1 MWSGEEKVCRGCV
14 CVPGVSVG
22 RACVCL
28 VELAGLLA
36 VVGVGPRVHQQV
48 RHADRRHPPAAPRL
62 CRTDEPVEPPVR
74 RHHVKLRLRGGLRER
89 SGKGRGEASLEAVR
103 CGHSRAL
110 SDPVSGL
117 VRQLTYRVVNQEA

>member
-1 MWSGEEKVCRGCV
+1 VPRVCLCAGGCLWGE
-14 CVPGVSVG
+14 
-22 RACVCL
+22 RACCL

-117 VRQLTYRVVNQEA
+117 VRQLTYRAVNQEA